1 MKLAI
6 FDLPEDTA
14 AWPIWLEQQL
24 VGMELGE
31 LVVQLETLY
40 KNQSRQHQS
49 FSEICGSQMS
59 ELLQRGLSSLSTRQ
73 ISALFQNPAAI
84 LELQEH
90 VLAGGGSYW
99 DNVPLSGTDRDAVHR
114 VTSRACQAVSDTTDR
129 APKAQ
134 LNTANN
140 ATQNTWFSRNAIATL
155 TALAATVLLVLGI
168 WSQTGDRPSGWGF
181 DQPGLLA
188 QDVSARTYLSN
199 LSDAAGQWSK
209 KKPSNARELEKR
221 LAEFRHGCDTL
232 IAAPHKPLE
241 EVDRQWLIGKCK
253 AWAGEIDSYL
263 AELSRDAGSFSDVNL
278 KADETISRLKNALKD
293 RALNLKS

>member
-6 FDLPEDTA
+6 FDLPEDTST
-14 AWPIWLEQQL
+14 WPIWLEQQL
-24 VGMELGE
+24 VGMDMSE
-31 LVVQLETLY
+31 LVMQLETLY
-40 KNQSRQHQS
+40 KNPSRQQQS
-49 FSEICGSQMS
+49 LSEICGSQTS

-73 ISALFQNPAAI
+73 ISALFQNPAAL
-84 LELQEH
+84 LELQEQ

-99 DNVPLSGTDRDAVHR
+99 DNIPLSGADREAVDR
-114 VTSRACQAVSDTTDR
+114 VTLRACQAVSNTTDR
-129 APKAQ
+129 APNAQ
-134 LNTANN
+134 LSTANN
-140 ATQNTWFSRNAIATL
+140 ATQNIWFSGKAIATL
-155 TALAATVLLVLGI
+155 AALAATVLLVLGI
-168 WSQTGDRPSGWGF
+168 WSQTGGKPAGWGF

-188 QDVSARTYLSN
+188 QDVSARKYLSN

-209 KKPSNARELEKR
+209 KKPANARELETR

-241 EVDRQWLIGKCK
+241 EVDRQWLVGKCK

-278 KADETISRLKNALKD
+278 KADETIGRLKNALKD
-293 RALNLKS
+293 RALKLES